1 MTKTT
6 GYLGELEQMVLLAIL
21 QLDDQ
26 AYGTNVMDELKKR
39 VERSVS
45 RGALY
50 VTFDRLEDKGLLSSR
65 VGDPNPRRGG
75 RPKRFLTVTPTG
87 VEALQKS
94 RSAWMRLWDGLD
106 SVLEQQCP
114 HPACHLRPVVR
125 PRFSE
130 HVYQRALQ
138 SRPCS
143 ATCTRRFWIEQR
155 QGNRRPSICAKPGAG
170 IGPKQ
175 LRSVPGTCFAKPS
188 YRSGKEWYRSHRF
201 NQRCNLLEVL

>member
-21 QLDDQ
+21 QLDDA

-50 VTFDRLEDKGLLSSR
+50 VTLDRLEEKGMLASR
-65 VGDPNPRRGG
+65 VGDPTPRRGG

-106 SVLEQQCP
+106 SVLEQ
-114 HPACHLRPVVR
+114 R
-125 PRFSE
+125 
-130 HVYQRALQ
+130 
-138 SRPCS
+138 
-143 ATCTRRFWIEQR
+143 
-155 QGNRRPSICAKPGAG
+155 
-170 IGPKQ
+170 
-175 LRSVPGTCFAKPS
+175 
-188 YRSGKEWYRSHRF
+188 
-201 NQRCNLLEVL
+201 

>member
-1 MTKTT
+1 MRRSVRPSGRSAEGARVWASAHVTFSPVPTSIMCDWVFELTRKVGEMTKTT

-45 RGALY
+45 RGAMY
-50 VTFDRLEDKGLLSSR
+50 VTLDRLEDKGLLSSR

-106 SVLEQQCP
+106 AVLEQQ
-114 HPACHLRPVVR
+114 
-125 PRFSE
+125 
-130 HVYQRALQ
+130 
-138 SRPCS
+138 
-143 ATCTRRFWIEQR
+143 
-155 QGNRRPSICAKPGAG
+155 
-170 IGPKQ
+170 
-175 LRSVPGTCFAKPS
+175 
-188 YRSGKEWYRSHRF
+188 
-201 NQRCNLLEVL
+201 